1 MTTKITKNNVL
12 ITFNCA
18 ACKVDS
24 ANGSGMQGMHLRN
37 WLMTRKS
44 EVLIGQNPFLS
55 DFYPKIYD
63 YSPDKYE

>member
-1 MTTKITKNNVL
+1 M
-12 ITFNCA
+12 
-18 ACKVDS
+18 CKVDS
-24 ANGSGMQGMHLRN
+24 ANGSGMQGIHLHN

>member
-1 MTTKITKNNVL
+1 ML
-12 ITFNCA
+12 SSA
-18 ACKVDS
+18 ACKADS
-24 ANGSGMQGMHLRN
+24 ANGSGMQGIHLHN

-44 EVLIGQNPFLS
+44 GVLVGQNPFLS